1 MGYNNSAK
9 AKMIRVAAD
18 EKDKKFASAAGKKRL
33 DKDISDQI
41 GGKTTPAQ
49 KKGSVAYMS
58 ASQERK
64 DLNKMP
70 GAYKQMSKSGTF
82 LTQHMSTPMHMGGSK
97 SGILQTKQG
106 YNARLDE
113 TLGSKDGKESQMMQS
128 KKARRDESKGMEKS
142 KDKGAYSSDSEMS

>member
-49 KKGSVAYMS
+49 KKGSMAYMS

-70 GAYKQMSKSGTF
+70 GSYKEMGDAPIMMKGSFMSKHCS
-82 LTQHMSTPMHMGGSK
+82 LS
-97 SGILQTKQG
+97 
-106 YNARLDE
+106 
-113 TLGSKDGKESQMMQS
+113 
-128 KKARRDESKGMEKS
+128 
-142 KDKGAYSSDSEMS
+142 